1 MSPEESTTHEFPLLH
16 AYPLPGPRQ
25 PLSIKGNTAG
35 LRSLLDALISALG
48 YEGSGIA
55 ELMCGDAEPYG
66 VQVERI
72 ETDEEWHELPL
83 PYPEQ
88 PSEQLEPEEPE
99 IDDPIA
105 DLYQYY
111 AGELPQT
118 IYEAAR
124 SWTEPES

>member
-1 MSPEESTTHEFPLLH
+1 MSREESTTGEYPLLH
-16 AYPLPGPRQ
+16 AYPPPGPRQ
-25 PLSIKGNTAG
+25 PMHIKGNTAG
-35 LRSLLDALISALG
+35 LRSLLDALIDALG
-48 YEGSGIA
+48 HEGTGIC
-55 ELMCGDAEPYG
+55 ELMCGDAEPYE

-72 ETDEEWHELPL
+72 KTDEEWHELPL

-88 PSEQLEPEEPE
+88 PSGELEPEGPE
-99 IDDPIA
+99 IEDPIA

-111 AGELPQT
+111 AGELPQK